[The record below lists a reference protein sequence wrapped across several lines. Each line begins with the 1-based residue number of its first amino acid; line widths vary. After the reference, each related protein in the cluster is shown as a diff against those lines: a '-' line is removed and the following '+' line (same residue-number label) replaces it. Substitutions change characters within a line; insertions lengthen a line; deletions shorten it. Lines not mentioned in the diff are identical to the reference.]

1 MRCLLL
7 LETCGSDCQLL
18 HCSAHA
24 SKLVALP
31 LLQLLQTEDR
41 PVVVE
46 RVTQVMEHRPVEKEY
61 VVSSVSGGSGQ
72 WAVQRGQ

>member
-1 MRCLLL
+1 M
-7 LETCGSDCQLL
+7 
-18 HCSAHA
+18 
-24 SKLVALP
+24 
-31 LLQLLQTEDR
+31 
-41 PVVVE
+41 VVE